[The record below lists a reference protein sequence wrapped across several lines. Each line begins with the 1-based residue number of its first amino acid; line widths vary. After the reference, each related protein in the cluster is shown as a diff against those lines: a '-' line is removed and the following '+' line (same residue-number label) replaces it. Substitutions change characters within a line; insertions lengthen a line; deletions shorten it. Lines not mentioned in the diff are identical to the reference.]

1 MIHGGNVSK
10 DPPQTSVPPSTWLVD
25 SFIHYFIGDWLIHY
39 SIIRSN
45 STFGRHSSTN
55 NTTTMIQAAE
65 EESEA
70 EVRRVD
76 QDNINKFA
84 RLNARLHELRDERD
98 LLKVRNHL
106 PPQLFLTAMVAEE
119 HVADSGFR
127 AAPADETT
135 GPIANFWI
143 CTPMIRE
150 FWCWWCLQERRLPQS
165 RVIAYNLISI
175 TLTVILLLFIL

>member
-1 MIHGGNVSK
+1 
-10 DPPQTSVPPSTWLVD
+10 
-25 SFIHYFIGDWLIHY
+25 
-39 SIIRSN
+39 
-45 STFGRHSSTN
+45 
-55 NTTTMIQAAE
+55 MIQAAE

-150 FWCWWCLQERRLPQS
+150 F
-165 RVIAYNLISI
+165 
-175 TLTVILLLFIL
+175 